1 MIIIIIII
9 TDRVLSLIILLK
21 KKNGLY
27 SYLYIRANIS
37 LYNTPFLF
45 FLSFFLFF
53 LLLLPFFSL
62 TLVFFSSS
70 SLSIQE
76 YYLKSV
82 LWLRY
87 IRCLVRQC
95 QFHSIHRVPLDA
107 LRISFFLSF
116 SFLFFF
122 REKKSQN
129 FSLTRGVV
137 NKQVLFSFDSNIHT

>member
-21 KKNGLY
+21 KKTVY
-27 SYLYIRANIS
+27 TRICIYARIS
-37 LYNTPFLF
+37 LFIILRF
-45 FLSFFLFF
+45 FFSSLSFYFF

-107 LRISFFLSF
+107 LRISFFLFFFLS
-116 SFLFFF
+116 LFFF
-122 REKKSQN
+122 FSRKKITK
-129 FSLTRGVV
+129 FFVDTRRR
-137 NKQVLFSFDSNIHT
+137 